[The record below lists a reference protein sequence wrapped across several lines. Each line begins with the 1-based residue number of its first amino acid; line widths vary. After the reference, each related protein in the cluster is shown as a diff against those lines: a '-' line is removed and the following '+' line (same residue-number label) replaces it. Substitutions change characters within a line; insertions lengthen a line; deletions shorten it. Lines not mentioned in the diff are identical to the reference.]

1 MLREEGNMETNEKD
15 NLQKRLFELSADIES
30 LKKQQTKNYE
40 ELNQILSLLGVGTYH
55 QDPVTKIVY
64 KVVVPSGT
72 FVEYKTIGYER
83 TAFSGEK
90 RGSLSKKEARE
101 AGFEVNGE

>member
-1 MLREEGNMETNEKD
+1 MQTTEKE
-15 NLQKRLFELSADIES
+15 NLQKRLFELTADIES

-40 ELNQILSLLGVGTYH
+40 ELNQILTMLGVDTYH
-55 QDPVTKIVY
+55 QDPVTKVVY
-64 KVVVPSGT
+64 KVVVPTGT

-83 TAFSGEK
+83 TALNGEK
-90 RGSLSKKEARE
+90 RGTLSKKEARE

>member
-1 MLREEGNMETNEKD
+1 MENVEKD

-40 ELNQILSLLGVGTYH
+40 ELNQILSMLGVNTYH
-55 QDPVTKIVY
+55 QDPVTKVVY
-64 KVVVPSGT
+64 KVVVPTGT

-83 TAFSGEK
+83 TAFNGEK